1 MQRYFL
7 VGQHYQCHGTLPFNQ
22 HAHDGKFKKKKKKDK
37 KRKTS
42 MWSDETV
49 PRFSTTSRLYFFDL
63 LNATSEQGTNHV
75 ASQRDNSIK
84 TSCLWTKT
92 KNSRN
97 IRKATLLRALTFG
110 WRPSAWIL
118 GWDQVAEDPASPL
131 RKTMKGW
138 SRDLKSK
145 KSHQSLPSHHIWG
158 NFNKFDANTREN
170 KRGSEPHISD
180 FSSWEAKPLN
190 PAVSFPTASY
200 Y

>member
-1 MQRYFL
+1 
-7 VGQHYQCHGTLPFNQ
+7 
-22 HAHDGKFKKKKKKDK
+22 
-37 KRKTS
+37 

-49 PRFSTTSRLYFFDL
+49 PRYSTTSRLYIFDL

-75 ASQRDNSIK
+75 ASQRHNSIK
-84 TSCLWTKT
+84 TSCLWTK
-92 KNSRN
+92 KKEKRN
-97 IRKATLLRALTFG
+97 IRKATLLRAVTFG
-110 WRPSAWIL
+110 WRLSAWIL
-118 GWDQVAEDPASPL
+118 GWDEAAEDPVSPL

-145 KSHQSLPSHHIWG
+145 KKVAKISHPTTSEGI
-158 NFNKFDANTREN
+158 FNKFDANTREN